1 MTHTLR
7 QPLYTVAAT
16 CVGLSLLLAACAPTT
31 HQADPTPTST
41 STSTPTATDG
51 CAGYLLKAQEE
62 AFVRPRAANTDPAY
76 YFYSSP
82 DDRNQER
89 TSLKGGNGQGPYSWV
104 NADLTIGKS
113 AVVDG
118 ATEQVFGH
126 IKDEFFRGQD
136 WQTFESFKAD
146 LDAYITHWNTTRRQV
161 KLKGLTPAEYRN
173 QTLREAA

>member
-7 QPLYTVAAT
+7 QPLYTVTAT

-31 HQADPTPTST
+31 PFARPTPTPASSSPTPGPTPTST

-62 AFVRPRAANTDPAY
+62 ALVRPRAANTDPAY

-82 DDRNQER
+82 DDRNQKR

-118 ATEQVFGH
+118 VG
-126 IKDEFFRGQD
+126 
-136 WQTFESFKAD
+136 TFTLLAITPGAREYNPRFITFCFEPDPSLD
-146 LDAYITHWNTTRRQV
+146 LNKEEMKKFSAR
-161 KLKGLTPAEYRN
+161 
-173 QTLREAA
+173 

>member
-7 QPLYTVAAT
+7 QSLYTVAAT
-16 CVGLSLLLAACAPTT
+16 CVGLSLLLGACAPTT

-82 DDRNQER
+82 DDRNQ
-89 TSLKGGNGQGPYSWV
+89 
-104 NADLTIGKS
+104 
-113 AVVDG
+113 
-118 ATEQVFGH
+118 
-126 IKDEFFRGQD
+126 
-136 WQTFESFKAD
+136 
-146 LDAYITHWNTTRRQV
+146 
-161 KLKGLTPAEYRN
+161 
-173 QTLREAA
+173 